1 MDKIRFMGLLR
12 TILIIIIVY
21 YVLKFV
27 SKYILPIILKKA
39 VNKVQKDMNSQFE
52 NENHKSTKI
61 GETSVDYAPKNNSS
75 NNNVGEYIDYEELDS
90 KTKEPE

>member
-1 MDKIRFMGLLR
+1 MDKIKFMGLFR

-39 VNKVQKDMNSQFE
+39 VNKVQKDMNNQFE
-52 NENHKSTKI
+52 QEQKSKVNV